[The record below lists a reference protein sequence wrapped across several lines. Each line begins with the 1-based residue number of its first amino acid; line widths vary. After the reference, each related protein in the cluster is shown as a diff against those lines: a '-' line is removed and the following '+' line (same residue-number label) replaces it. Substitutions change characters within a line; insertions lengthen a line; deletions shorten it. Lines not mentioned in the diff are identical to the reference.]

1 MIQLYYPERDTTIYE
16 RFPDKN
22 TGIDQMLELIKVA
35 SGSLLDGNIQAD
47 TYNSRILIDF
57 GNQIT
62 AIADAINAGDIPPIG
77 SLTVGSASV
86 YLTMKVAYASD
97 LPYSYT
103 LYAHP
108 LYEAWTNGTG
118 NYNDI
123 PETRNGASWYYT
135 NNGTQATRWATGS
148 APSYNDFSVTNTLGG
163 GAWYTGSG
171 YQATQTFEGGTDA
184 TIDMRMNVTDI
195 VKKWID
201 GTITD
206 HGFIIKRSRTD
217 ERSGEIMGTLKFF
230 GLDTH
235 TIYVPRLEVAWNDTV
250 TTGTGSKAEIADDIY
265 VPYIKNI
272 RNEYR
277 EVDKAIF
284 RIAARPQYPQRSY
297 TTSSHY
303 TTEYRLPTSSYYSIQ
318 DAVTNET
325 IIPFDIDA
333 TKISC
338 DSNGSYFRLR
348 LNTFQPERY
357 YKVVLKVER
366 SGGDDIQ
373 TFSDGFY
380 FKVVR

>member
-1 MIQLYYPERDTTIYE
+1 MYHLYYPERDTTIYE
-16 RFPDKN
+16 RLPDKN
-22 TGIDQMLELIKVA
+22 TGIDQMLELIKIA
-35 SGSLLDGNIQAD
+35 SGSLLNGDIQAN

-62 AIADAINAGDIPPIG
+62 AISDAINASDIPPLG

-184 TIDMRMNVTDI
+184 IIDMRMNVTDI

-206 HGFIIKRSRTD
+206 HGFIIKRSVTD

-235 TIYVPRLEVAWNDTV
+235 TIYVPRLEVAWNDSIQ
-250 TTGTGSKAEIADDIY
+250 TGTGSISQITSDIFI
-265 VPYIKNI
+265 PYIKNI

-277 EVDKAIF
+277 EADKAIF
-284 RIAARPQYPQRSY
+284 RIAARPEFPLRSY

-303 TTEYRLPTSSYYSIQ
+303 ATEYRLPTSSYYSIT

-325 IIPFDIDA
+325 IIPFDTNSIE
-333 TKISC
+333 
-338 DSNGSYFRLR
+338 GR
-348 LNTFQPERY
+348 TFGR
-357 YKVVLKVER
+357 K
-366 SGGDDIQ
+366 
-373 TFSDGFY
+373 
-380 FKVVR
+380 